1 MERLKKTDI
10 LSWLNQFDLDIRK
23 TKSARFMDQKVTPDV
38 LSSVSEAIVE
48 CNPKEPFTINDIR
61 YCNYAN
67 EIVTSIF
74 NKPNIED
81 APNEYDKFFSQPMKT
96 LSYAKILEEIKRGN
110 RNYYKINNY
119 EILEYISL
127 SDRKALEFLT
137 IYIEKVLKNSGIWYI
152 FEKFLRNPTKN
163 NFSEL
168 KQFFDNFILNNTP
181 ITQTVEI
188 HRIFTKILNI
198 LSFKYKT
205 KGTIKG
211 YLSKN
216 IINYSDL
223 LYNRVNFRD
232 LQKPKNIPRK
242 EFIKTISFS
251 QNDLY
256 QIQKAKRYVKKLH
269 KFSEIH
275 PFANYPATQFHHIF
289 PQSEY
294 PEIATLPENIIA
306 LTPNQHFFRA
316 HPNNNTQL
324 INKDYQKLCLICK
337 LHSIEYDYS
346 MQNNYYS
353 LSNFIDVIN
362 IGYEVDLPK
371 NISFEELK
379 YWLIKF

>member
-10 LSWLNQFDLDIRK
+10 LNWLNQFDLDIRK
-23 TKSARFMDQKVTPDV
+23 TKNARFMDQKVTPDV
-38 LSSVSEAIVE
+38 LSSVSESIVE
-48 CNPKEPFTINDIR
+48 CNPKEPFTVNDIR

-96 LSYAKILEEIKRGN
+96 LSYAKILEEIKQGN

-137 IYIEKVLKNSGIWYI
+137 IYIEKVLKDSGIWYI

-168 KQFFDNFILNNTP
+168 KQFFDDFILNNTP

-232 LQKPKNIPRK
+232 LQKPKNISRK

-256 QIQKAKRYVKKLH
+256 QIQKAKRYVKRL
-269 KFSEIH
+269 
-275 PFANYPATQFHHIF
+275 
-289 PQSEY
+289 
-294 PEIATLPENIIA
+294 
-306 LTPNQHFFRA
+306 
-316 HPNNNTQL
+316 
-324 INKDYQKLCLICK
+324 
-337 LHSIEYDYS
+337 
-346 MQNNYYS
+346 
-353 LSNFIDVIN
+353 
-362 IGYEVDLPK
+362 
-371 NISFEELK
+371 
-379 YWLIKF
+379 